1 LSLCL
6 AKLVSIEAGRHG
18 CYLCTAAAAAA
29 AAASTCNIKA
39 AVLATA
45 VLAVFHAHGCDR
57 DRMQA

>member
-1 LSLCL
+1 
-6 AKLVSIEAGRHG
+6 
-18 CYLCTAAAAAA
+18 LCTAAAAAA